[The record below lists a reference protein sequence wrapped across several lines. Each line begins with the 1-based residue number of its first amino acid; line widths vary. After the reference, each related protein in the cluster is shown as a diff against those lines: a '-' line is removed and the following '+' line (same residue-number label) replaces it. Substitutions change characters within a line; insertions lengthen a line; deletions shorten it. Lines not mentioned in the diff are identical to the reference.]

1 MNPVTLFA
9 TVCLAGAVLFGIL
22 GLRASATSSYETVD
36 LVRVRTRTA
45 LLSCA
50 VVCLVGALYAW
61 FFIDR

>member
-22 GLRASATSSYETVD
+22 GLRASPTSTYETVD

-61 FFIDR
+61 FLIDR

>member
-1 MNPVTLFA
+1 VRIWHETYS
-9 TVCLAGAVLFGIL
+9 
-22 GLRASATSSYETVD
+22 LRASPNSSYETVD

-61 FFIDR
+61 FLIDR